1 MEKPFMTDEQKL
13 RQHIRKVL
21 NEEINNYLDKEEET
35 NTRQLE
41 DNSKPELIGDPL
53 DVELNQLADEL
64 GSDGDIAPAVAVKAG
79 SVKGGNDF
87 TTGQQQPQFADKTK
101 LAK

>member
-1 MEKPFMTDEQKL
+1 MTDEQKL

-35 NTRQLE
+35 NTKQLA
-41 DNSKPELIGDPL
+41 DTSKPQLIGDPIE
-53 DVELNQLADEL
+53 DVELNQLADDL

-79 SVKGGNDF
+79 PVKGGNDF
-87 TTGQQQPQFADKTK
+87 TAGQPQPQFAEKTS
-101 LAK
+101 LA